1 MFYSLPKGLRTQ
13 LISEAAQQYE
23 EAQLF
28 ISIPFF
34 PTIKMLHEAE

>member
-1 MFYSLPKGLRTQ
+1 MFYSLPKASITQ
-13 LISEAAQQYE
+13 LISEAAQQSE

-28 ISIPFF
+28 ISFF